1 MSKISDYFSLVIP
14 SSLDQ
19 WKIGD
24 FTPAPK
30 AKAKPEKQEVSQAN
44 PSSAKDT
51 FVREDEDVTLR
62 YKSLLG

>member
-1 MSKISDYFSLVIP
+1 MSKILDYFSLV
-14 SSLDQ
+14 SLDR

-24 FTPAPK
+24 FSLGPK
-30 AKAKPEKQEVSQAN
+30 AKEGKPEKQEIAPVI
-44 PSSAKDT
+44 SSSKDT